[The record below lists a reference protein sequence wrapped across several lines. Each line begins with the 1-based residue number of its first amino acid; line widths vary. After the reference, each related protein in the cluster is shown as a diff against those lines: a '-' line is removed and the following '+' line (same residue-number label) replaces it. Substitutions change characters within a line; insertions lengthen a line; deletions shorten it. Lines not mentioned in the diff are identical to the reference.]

1 MNNEIVKSD
10 KGGVNSF
17 EKADALTK
25 INLAALSSSLGKLV
39 VPRMFYQLVI
49 FVMDG
54 SASMHSKSITGLSK
68 GEEIDKNLKQTIDRL
83 KESKNASSFDICLY
97 AFSND
102 YKNVFGVKELN
113 TITNDIS
120 FNPYDIIQKP
130 GGTYL
135 ESTLLDVKNTIDI
148 YFEDKKDKHH
158 QALVLLLTDGK
169 VFDYSESL
177 LVINE
182 IKENPRVTVST
193 MYLGSN
199 INENSISNSNNEQK
213 RAINISDERKIEY
226 LRNKERNFAEN
237 LKKFAS
243 DESLFLTT
251 INPEEIRKHMIKSIS
266 TVSKIM

>member
-54 SASMHSKSITGLSK
+54 SRSMHDKSITGLSK

-113 TITNDIS
+113 TITNDFS
-120 FNPYDIIQKP
+120 FNPYDIIQEP
-130 GGTYL
+130 GETYL

-158 QALVLLLTDGK
+158 QALVLLLTDGE
-169 VFDYSESL
+169 VDDSL
-177 LVINE
+177 KSLSVINE
-182 IKENPRVTVST
+182 IKKNPRVTVST
-193 MYLGSN
+193 MYLGN
-199 INENSISNSNNEQK
+199 RIDENATYYSWDEATGSFDISHK
-213 RAINISDERKIEY
+213 WKIEDVMESE
-226 LRNKERNFAEN
+226 KMVAEN